1 MIKYLGS
8 KRRLVPVL
16 TRICQASG
24 ARTAL
29 DLFTGTTRVAQAFK
43 AQGVHVTAVDSAR
56 YAHTFARAYIETDA
70 AATDSDALR
79 ATVDH
84 LNALPGKPGY
94 VTETFSHEARFFQPH
109 NAARIDA
116 VRDAIDSEY
125 AGSPLFP
132 LLLTSLIEAADRVDS
147 TTGVQM
153 AYVKQWAPRS
163 AKPLELRIPALLHGP
178 GRAIQGDAVE
188 LVSGSGPGLGH
199 FDLAYLDPPYN
210 QHRYFTNYHVWE
222 TLVAW
227 DAPEAYGVARK
238 RLDARDPSTHSVF
251 NSKKTMPAALAAVVQ
266 SVDCDLLVL
275 SYNNESWLA
284 LEELEA
290 MCSVQNTGTGPGATT
305 GTARTRE
312 LATLAFDSARYVGAR
327 IGIFD
332 PSGRKVGRVSHLSN
346 QELIV
351 IAGES
356 ALVRNVVEAAEGGAT
371 GAASVAASAPVAAGL
386 VDRLQQA
393 T

>member
-16 TRICQASG
+16 ARIGAAGG

-43 AQGVHVTAVDSAR
+43 ARGALVTAVDSAR
-56 YAHTFARAYIETDA
+56 YAHAFARTYVETDA
-70 AATDSDALR
+70 AAVDAGALSE
-79 ATVDH
+79 AVSH
-84 LNALPGKPGY
+84 LNGLRGSDGY
-94 VTETFSHEARFFQPH
+94 VTEMFSRQARYFQPD
-109 NAARIDA
+109 NAMRIDA
-116 VRDAIDSEY
+116 ARDCIESHY
-125 AGSPLFP
+125 AGSPLYP

-153 AYVKQWAPRS
+153 AYVKQWSARS
-163 AKPLELRIPALLHGP
+163 FNPLELRVPDLLDGP
-178 GRAIQGDAVE
+178 GRAVHGDAVT
-188 LVSGSGPGLGH
+188 LAPALGH

-238 RLDARDPSTHSVF
+238 RVDSRDPSTHSPF
-251 NSKKTMPAALAAVVQ
+251 NSKRTMPDALASVVAA
-266 SVDCDLLVL
+266 VDCDLLVL
-275 SYNNESWLA
+275 SYNDESWLA
-284 LEELEA
+284 VDELEA
-290 MCSVQNTGTGPGATT
+290 MCAGPDPSG
-305 GTARTRE
+305 RRRHV
-312 LATLAFDSARYVGAR
+312 ATLAFDSARYVGAR

-332 PSGRKVGRVSHLSN
+332 PSGRKVGRVGHLSN
-346 QELIV
+346 QELLV
-351 IAGES
+351 IAGAEDM
-356 ALVRNVVEAAEGGAT
+356 VRHVVDAIGGAGDPGE
-371 GAASVAASAPVAAGL
+371 GATPVGARA
-386 VDRLQQA
+386 VTADRLQQA